1 MCKHE
6 ESYVHYHLQMVMRRL
21 NEVLNSNHQTVKN
34 HEMPR
39 IQMDHVDQAL
49 THIDSRMNELTRQ
62 TGDNMMEVQHM
73 KSEIQSRNVATEEA
87 IGKLQ
92 HAVKE
97 LQVYYTDL
105 ALSIQSLQAT
115 SYNGVYV
122 WKIPDVTRRRGD
134 AVLGKTVSL
143 YSAPFFTS
151 RHGYKIC

>member
-1 MCKHE
+1 MNHE
-6 ESYVHYHLQMVMRRL
+6 EQCNAEHLRL
-21 NEVLNSNHQTVKN
+21 ILRSHKEFQLREVTTSAAYPDRMARYDSAITHLEK
-34 HEMPR
+34 R
-39 IQMDHVDQAL
+39 I
-49 THIDSRMNELTRQ
+49 TELTEQ
-62 TGDNMMEVQHM
+62 MSNLLVDNTRM

-122 WKIPDVTRRRGD
+122 WKIPDVTRRRRD

-143 YSAPFFTS
+143 YLSLI
-151 RHGYKIC
+151 HI